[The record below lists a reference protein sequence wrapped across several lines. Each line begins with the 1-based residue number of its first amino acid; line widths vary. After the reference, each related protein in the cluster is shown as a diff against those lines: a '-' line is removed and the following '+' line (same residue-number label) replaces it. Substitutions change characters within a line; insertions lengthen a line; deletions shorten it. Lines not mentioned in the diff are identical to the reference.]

1 MKRLY
6 LQNKDIPLPRTTLY
20 RKRIRESNTSN
31 NSDQN
36 TSTTQGEILE
46 LKSCE
51 HFQENFVEDS
61 TDKFLDKNEVRTS
74 ESSRFQS
81 DSDID
86 EDCPNEKIYI
96 TSESSDDSDF
106 FYDNSSEEFLDE

>member
-1 MKRLY
+1 MKKLY

-20 RKRIRESNTSN
+20 RKRIRETNASS

-36 TSTTQGEILE
+36 TSTTQEKIFQ

-51 HFQENFVEDS
+51 HFQETSAKDS
-61 TDKFLDKNEVRTS
+61 TDKFLDKNEMRTS
-74 ESSRFQS
+74 ENSGFQS

-86 EDCPNEKIYI
+86 EDCPNQNIYI

-106 FYDNSSEEFLDE
+106 LYDDSLEESLD

>member
-1 MKRLY
+1 MKKLY
-6 LQNKDIPLPRTTLY
+6 LQNKDTPLQRTTLY

-36 TSTTQGEILE
+36 TSTTQEEILQ

-51 HFQENFVEDS
+51 HFQETFAEHSN
-61 TDKFLDKNEVRTS
+61 DKFLDKNEVRTS
-74 ESSRFQS
+74 ENSRFQS

-86 EDCPNEKIYI
+86 EDCLNEKKKSFARVVMIV
-96 TSESSDDSDF
+96 TS
-106 FYDNSSEEFLDE
+106 FLTIIRKSL